1 MFKKILVPLD
11 FSASSELSVRVAE
24 DLARAN
30 AGALILLH
38 VHEPI
43 MGGDGELLAPFPLDE
58 APEFDLRLEAV
69 KADLVR
75 EGRVPVEARCRVGS
89 AASEIMSL
97 AREEGAD
104 LIVMGTHGRTGFK
117 HLILGSV
124 AERVVRKAPCPVL
137 TLRAPDPGWATLV
150 L

>member
-11 FSASSELSVRVAE
+11 FSASSELSVRVAC
-24 DLARAN
+24 DLAKAHG
-30 AGALILLH
+30 GALILLH

-43 MGGDGELLAPFPLDE
+43 MGGDGQLLSPFPLDE

-69 KADLVR
+69 KADLLR
-75 EGRVPVEARCRVGS
+75 EGAGAVEARCQVGP
-89 AASEIMSL
+89 AAAEIMQL
-97 AREEGAD
+97 ARQEAVD

-137 TLRAPDPGWATLV
+137 TLRVPEPHR
-150 L
+150 